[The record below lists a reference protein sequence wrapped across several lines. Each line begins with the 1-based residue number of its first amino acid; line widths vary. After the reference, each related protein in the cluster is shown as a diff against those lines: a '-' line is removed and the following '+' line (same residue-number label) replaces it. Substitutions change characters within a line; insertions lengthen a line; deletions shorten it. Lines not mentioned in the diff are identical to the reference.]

1 MEALATGLDSLWPSI
16 PQVGFCSPLNVS
28 VQPLLFEASKE
39 DAQRERLHLLC
50 SAVISLMGLDDMRLR
65 RSVGFGLP
73 GGKCAQRTSQLYS
86 SQHHQPPC
94 WWTTHCESFPLWR

>member
-16 PQVGFCSPLNVS
+16 PQVGFCSPLKV
-28 VQPLLFEASKE
+28 
-39 DAQRERLHLLC
+39 LC

-65 RSVGFGLP
+65 RSVGLGLP

-94 WWTTHCESFPLWR
+94 WWTTHCESFPL